1 MTARPKW
8 LTLFTAVTVSLGSI
22 AAALGN
28 DAALNPLVAIESGSD
43 FQFKK
48 SLNVF
53 DGDINA
59 LRNPSVRGLLH
70 EAVNRI
76 KENESLMCLLAGAD
90 TNLQDA
96 TGKTP
101 LHYAVEGPE
110 YDRALIRDILLLRGA
125 KLNLQDHKQFTPL
138 MTAIAGQ
145 GNASTVEVLLWLGG
159 DLNPPGVVPENLPM
173 ALAIKRGDPAIIA
186 LLKATT
192 TGASSMEQGSPKRT
206 PQHVQRSFTDAARMG
221 DLSTLE
227 AMLADGTSIDAL
239 DSEGKTALSRAISNQ
254 QEVVVVY
261 LLMMGANPNAPNA
274 NGSVPYF
281 DTCGW
286 FGLTS
291 DYMRCALIAGGANGD
306 PVLPSGNS
314 LLTHASSRENEHA
327 MKWLMWLG
335 VDPKA
340 PAKVGTPIKVAS
352 ERGND
357 RAVKLLQE
365 YGVTE
370 TPFENTRPEWLMT
383 KAVKAGD
390 IPGVERLLDAG
401 FPIDSVLD
409 PGNGGNA
416 MMTAINARRINVAQF
431 LLKRGSNPNYQ
442 NPKNG
447 ETPLRTTVN
456 WLFGEN
462 ERFREKLLAAGANPN
477 LPNKVGTTP
486 FIEACKYGDLA
497 PKVIQMLLY
506 GADLTLRDKEGRT
519 ALDWAEKSNRKECA
533 NFLKAWKTPA
543 RAKMLMQAQ
552 TGVVGSWADEN
563 SLFTYSADGKRVN
576 YRLDGSY
583 VDEGYWKV
591 DGELLITTAIDK
603 ESGAEIPS
611 QTYTYLL
618 VDAKPDEMTILT
630 LQDGSTDH
638 AKRIASIPAAK
649 QY

>member
-1 MTARPKW
+1 MTTQPKW
-8 LTLFTAVTVSLGSI
+8 LILLAAAF
-22 AAALGN
+22 AALGSLEAAPN
-28 DAALNPLVAIESGSD
+28 NEVALNPLAAISGGSD
-43 FQFKK
+43 FQFKQ
-48 SLNVF
+48 SLNYF

-59 LRNPSVRGLLH
+59 LRTSSGRGLLH
-70 EAVNRI
+70 EAVYLI
-76 KENESLMCLLAGAD
+76 KENEALMCLMAGAD
-90 TNLQDA
+90 PNLQDVA
-96 TGKTP
+96 GKTP
-101 LHYAVEGPE
+101 LHFAVEGPE
-110 YDRALIRDILLLRGA
+110 YDRALIRDLLLLRGA
-125 KLNLQDHKQFTPL
+125 KLNIQDHKNFTPL

-145 GNASTVEVLLWLGG
+145 GNAATVEVLLWLGA
-159 DLNPPGVVPENLPM
+159 DLNPPGVAPESLPM
-173 ALAIKRGDPAIIA
+173 ALATKRGDSAIIA
-186 LLKATT
+186 LLKANE
-192 TGASSMEQGSPKRT
+192 SSADAPIQGNSNAA
-206 PQHVQRSFTDAARMG
+206 PQHVQRSFTNAARMG
-221 DLSTLE
+221 DLATLE
-227 AMLADGTSIDAL
+227 AMLADGTSIDSH

-261 LLMMGANPNAPNA
+261 LLMMGANPNTTNA

-291 DYMRCALIAGGANGD
+291 DYMRCALIAAGAKAD
-306 PVLPSGNS
+306 PTLPSGNS
-314 LLTHASSRENEHA
+314 LLTHASSQENEHA
-327 MKWLMWLG
+327 MKWLMWMG

-340 PAKVGTPIKVAS
+340 PTKVGTPMKVAS
-352 ERGND
+352 ERGNE

-370 TPFENTRPEWLMT
+370 TPFENTSPEWLMA

-390 IPGVERLLDAG
+390 IPSVQRLLDAG
-401 FPIDSVLD
+401 FPIDSVLN
-409 PGNGGNA
+409 PGHGDNA
-416 MMTAINARRINVAQF
+416 MMTAINARRTNVAQF
-431 LLKRGSNPNYQ
+431 LLERGSNPNYQ

-447 ETPLRTTVN
+447 ETPLRCTVN

-477 LPNKVGTTP
+477 IPNNVGVTP

-506 GADLTLRDKEGRT
+506 GADLSIRDKEGRN

-533 NFLKAWKTPA
+533 NFLKAWKTPE
-543 RAKMLMQAQ
+543 RETMLNQAQ

-563 SLFTYSADGKRVN
+563 SLFTYSDDGKRVN

-591 DGELLITTAIDK
+591 DGELLTTTTIDK

-611 QTYTYLL
+611 QSYTYLL

-630 LQDGSTDH
+630 LQNGSTYH
-638 AKRIASIPAAK
+638 AKRIASIPAVK
-649 QY
+649 QN